1 MTSERQQDHLTPE
14 VFVDVLEGSP
24 VDASWRQHLESCSD
38 CRQEL
43 EALEQTLAILKED
56 VGTAA
61 SLAPPSVERSLSRWW
76 ATAAAVVI
84 AAGAAYWMSVDRSG
98 TAPTSAEVPEV
109 PEVEDLLPPWE
120 QDEEFQFLLALSGA
134 MDEEL
139 DDVASPSFEGFAL
152 EAFVFPGDLTPGE
165 RQRFVERL
173 TEAMRSSL

>member
-14 VFVDVLEGSP
+14 VFVDVVEGSP
-24 VDASWRQHLESCSD
+24 VDASWRQHLENCTD
-38 CRQEL
+38 CGQEL
-43 EALEQTLAILKED
+43 EELEQTLAILNED

-61 SLAPPSVERSLSRWW
+61 PFAPRSAERSLSRWW

-84 AAGAAYWMSVDRSG
+84 AASAAYWMNVERSG
-98 TAPTSAEVPEV
+98 TAPTLAEV
-109 PEVEDLLPPWE
+109 PEVEDLLPPLE
-120 QDEEFQFLLALSGA
+120 QDEEFQLLLALSGA

-152 EAFVFPGDLTPGE
+152 DAFVFPGLTPGE